1 MQHCFVLV
9 VVPSLLCC
17 KAVNAKHDRRQVF
30 FGFLVVDTIPY
41 VITGTCST
49 EHNVGLI
56 FCCWCLFHLP
66 FFSPL
71 ENHHSLY
78 GDEIATVMES
88 MWCYFSVVK
97 GCTSKWKPNFVLVDD
112 KIWQWFLFLCT
123 KWYIFICSL
132 ESELQYGRDY
142 QEFAVS
148 RRHNGSFLVALGSQH
163 SIHSWHI
170 MEKTT
175 CYISNNNIETYI
187 IHSMV
192 ISWCYLLYCL
202 TPTQNNELT
211 FRDNDRLQ

>member
-1 MQHCFVLV
+1 MEGITMQHHSVLV

-17 KAVNAKHDRRQVF
+17 KAVNARHDRRQVF

-71 ENHHSLY
+71 ENHHSIY

-88 MWCYFSVVK
+88 LWCCFCVVK

-123 KWYIFICSL
+123 KWYIFTCSL
-132 ESELQYGRDY
+132 ELPSCNMTVWFGRI
-142 QEFAVS
+142 AVLWL
-148 RRHNGSFLVALGSQH
+148 RQHNGSFLVHQSTFNLLL
-163 SIHSWHI
+163 
-170 MEKTT
+170 
-175 CYISNNNIETYI
+175 TYYGKD
-187 IHSMV
+187 
-192 ISWCYLLYCL
+192 YLLYI
-202 TPTQNNELT
+202 Q
-211 FRDNDRLQ
+211 